1 MVLLEKI
8 MSYVD
13 GQSVY
18 QIEFKLKKLNNLL
31 VDDLYIKMELKNKQ
45 EETIGKYSTKLKV
58 FSSTEGLSV
67 LNSIESIERTG
78 NGYTIKFYYSGMF
91 MEGLMSEMIDSVV
104 TNKPSITNNYEEKI
118 DDIINQINELR
129 NLVITK
135 RGINQYTEVKES
147 NEKTE
152 EALNQIIK
160 RITSLEEHMKN
171 YEGIGELV
179 KSSIVNLDN
188 RMNELDNQ
196 LKEVKLK
203 EQQLGEITT
212 QPNSAKGSSIDCV
225 IEEKF
230 NNFNKEVSKLKQD
243 ISTTLI
249 ESQNKQQ
256 KVIEE
261 LSSLKNWSTQTD
273 VLLFNINQT
282 INTLMVSS
290 KTKINRQT
298 AEILPCGSEY
308 TTEAGGSRGS
318 SYRTPTLGS
327 APESPRKTHTDKI
340 GVITSSTGVKLEEEP
355 KRKKLHQKKSISK
368 TMKDLSTNGSFS
380 SLSRHKTSND
390 IHGTVSPRGDNDK
403 VISISEETKKRKS
416 TSSISSKSPRP
427 KAVIVDKDNLKEEF
441 EKKKIQNQKKEEGS
455 QTKNDLIFKQ
465 VPDGEIMHMICNEDE
480 DKERMAKEWV
490 EENIKSIDFWEN
502 FDLQRPKGVIVI
514 CNKIKEGKEMKKRL
528 EMMFGKIK
536 IGILGLEEMK
546 DESKDDGYI
555 EITIRDN
562 RVEDKEDKIKK
573 LVKKWD

>member
-1 MVLLEKI
+1 

-18 QIEFKLKKLNNLL
+18 QVEFKLKKLNNLL
-31 VDDLYIKMELKNKQ
+31 VDDLYIEMELKNKQ
-45 EETIGKYSTKLKV
+45 EESIGKYSTKLKV
-58 FSSTEGLSV
+58 FSNTEGLSV

-91 MEGLMSEMIDSVV
+91 MEGLMSEIIDNVV
-104 TNKPSITNNYEEKI
+104 INKTNVTNNYEEKI
-118 DDIINQINELR
+118 DDIVNQINELR

-135 RGINQYTEVKES
+135 RGINQCTEVKES

-152 EALNQIIK
+152 EVLNQMIK
-160 RITSLEEHMKN
+160 RITSLEEHMKS
-171 YEGIGELV
+171 YEGLGELI
-179 KSSIVNLDN
+179 KSSIVNMDN

-203 EQQLGEITT
+203 EQQLGEITV
-212 QPNSAKGSSIDCV
+212 QSNSDKRPSVDCV

-243 ISTTLI
+243 MSTTLI

-256 KVIEE
+256 KIIEE
-261 LSSLKNWSTQTD
+261 ITSLKNWSTQTD
-273 VLLFNINQT
+273 NLLFNINQT
-282 INTLMVSS
+282 VNSLMVSS
-290 KTKINRQT
+290 SSKISRQT
-298 AEILPCGSEY
+298 TEILQYGSEY
-308 TTEAGGSRGS
+308 TSEAGGSRGS

-327 APESPRKTHTDKI
+327 APDSPRKTHTDKI
-340 GVITSSTGVKLEEEP
+340 GVVTSSGSKLEEEP

-390 IHGTVSPRGDNDK
+390 IHGIVSPRGDNDK
-403 VISISEETKKRKS
+403 VISIIEETKKRKS

-441 EKKKIQNQKKEEGS
+441 EKKKIQNQKKEEGT

-465 VPDGEIMHMICNEDE
+465 IRDGEIMHMICNEDE

-502 FDLQRPKGVIVI
+502 FDSQRPKGVFII
-514 CNKIKEGKEMKKRL
+514 CNKISEGKQMKKRL

-546 DESKDDGYI
+546 EESKEDGYI
-555 EITIRDN
+555 EITIQDN
-562 RVEDKEDKIKK
+562 RVEDKEDKIKN
-573 LVKKWD
+573 LVKEWD

>member
-1 MVLLEKI
+1 

-18 QIEFKLKKLNNLL
+18 QVEFKLKKLNNLL
-31 VDDLYIKMELKNKQ
+31 VDDLYIEMELKNKQ
-45 EETIGKYSTKLKV
+45 EESIGKYSTKLKV
-58 FSSTEGLSV
+58 FSNTEGLSV

-91 MEGLMSEMIDSVV
+91 MEGLMSEIIDNVV
-104 TNKPSITNNYEEKI
+104 INKTNVTNNYEEKI
-118 DDIINQINELR
+118 DDIVNQINELR
-129 NLVITK
+129 NLVLTK

-152 EALNQIIK
+152 EVLNQMIK
-160 RITSLEEHMKN
+160 RITSLEEHMKS
-171 YEGIGELV
+171 YEGLGELI
-179 KSSIVNLDN
+179 KSSIVNMDN

-212 QPNSAKGSSIDCV
+212 QSNSDKGPSVDCV

-243 ISTTLI
+243 MSTTLI

-256 KVIEE
+256 KIIEE
-261 LSSLKNWSTQTD
+261 ITSLKNWSTQTD
-273 VLLFNINQT
+273 NLLFNINQT
-282 INTLMVSS
+282 VNGLMASPSS
-290 KTKINRQT
+290 KISRQT
-298 AEILPCGSEY
+298 TEILQYGSEY
-308 TTEAGGSRGS
+308 TSEAGGSRGS

-327 APESPRKTHTDKI
+327 APDSPRKTHTDKI
-340 GVITSSTGVKLEEEP
+340 GVVTSSGSKLEEEP

-368 TMKDLSTNGSFS
+368 TMKDLSTSGSFS

-390 IHGTVSPRGDNDK
+390 IHGIVSPRGDNDR
-403 VISISEETKKRKS
+403 VISIIEETKKRKS

-441 EKKKIQNQKKEEGS
+441 EKKKIQNQKKEEGT

-465 VPDGEIMHMICNEDE
+465 IRDGEIMHMICNEDE
-480 DKERMAKEWV
+480 DKERMAKEWI

-502 FDLQRPKGVIVI
+502 FDSQRPKGVFII
-514 CNKIKEGKEMKKRL
+514 CNKISEGKQMKKRL

-546 DESKDDGYI
+546 EEGKEDGYI
-555 EITIRDN
+555 EITIQDN
-562 RVEDKEDKIKK
+562 RVEDKEDKIKN
-573 LVKKWD
+573 LVKEWD